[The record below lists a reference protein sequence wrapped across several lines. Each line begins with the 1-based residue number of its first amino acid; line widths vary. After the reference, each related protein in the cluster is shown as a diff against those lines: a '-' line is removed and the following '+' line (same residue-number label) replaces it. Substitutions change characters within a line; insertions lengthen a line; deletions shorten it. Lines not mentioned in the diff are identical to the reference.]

1 MRSFLKA
8 SEGRPDLTGRED
20 VTMRGYATAYGA
32 ATVLNAIA
40 NWKGSAFGI
49 SLRTSAEVVLD
60 DSEKVMGDASG
71 VDTTLIVRCV
81 ERVLRH
87 FGLDCGGVVRTRSEI
102 PVASGLKSSSA
113 AANAAVLA
121 AVDALGEEIDLID
134 AVRIGVGAA
143 LDAGV
148 TVTGAFDDA
157 CASMLGGVVV
167 TDNMKRELLKRD
179 LLHSEVVL
187 LIPDER
193 FFSRDVDV
201 ERCRLFS
208 GVADVVFEM
217 AMNGDYAGAMTLNG
231 LMYCT
236 ALRRSPEPI
245 VLALRAGAAGAT
257 LSGTGPAYAA
267 LVDDRSGDD
276 VAEAWSSLGGRI
288 IRAAV
293 ENRSARMGQ
302 ADLFQEGI

>member
-1 MRSFLKA
+1 
-8 SEGRPDLTGRED
+8 
-20 VTMRGYATAYGA
+20 MRGYATAYGA

-49 SLRTSAEVVLD
+49 SLRTSAEVMLD
-60 DSEKVMGDASG
+60 DSEEIVGDVAG

-87 FGLDCGGVVRTRSEI
+87 FDLDYGGVVRTKSEI
-102 PVASGLKSSSA
+102 PLASGLKSSSA

-121 AVDALGEEIDLID
+121 TVDALGEEIDLID
-134 AVRIGVGAA
+134 AVRIGVEAA

-179 LLHSEVVL
+179 ALRSEVVL

-201 ERCRLFS
+201 ERCRVFS
-208 GVADVVFEM
+208 GVADRVFEM
-217 AMNGDYAGAMTLNG
+217 AMEGDYARAMTLNG
-231 LMYCT
+231 LLYCT

-245 VLALRAGAAGAT
+245 VLALRSGAAGAT

-267 LVDDRSGDD
+267 LVDDISGDD

-288 IRAAV
+288 IRTAV
-293 ENRSARMGQ
+293 ENRSARIGQ